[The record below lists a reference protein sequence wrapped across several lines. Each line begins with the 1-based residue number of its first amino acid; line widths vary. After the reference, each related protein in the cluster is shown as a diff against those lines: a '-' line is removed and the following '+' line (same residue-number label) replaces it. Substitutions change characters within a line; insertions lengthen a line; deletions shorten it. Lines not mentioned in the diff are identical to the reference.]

1 MKYKDKYRQV
11 WCLLLILLM
20 KCKRNAKTRKSTRRQ
35 YNTMSGLLIQ
45 LVCQVR
51 GCLTGREGKTF
62 CWANLCSFWHR
73 QQRKHWLQGKFIY
86 INIKLF
92 PPFCLLFYHPNLQ
105 RGLTFACLVRS
116 SCWPLQCPRRGVLRK
131 NWDGLSDFMIRT
143 ARVAIELLI
152 NLLVLIFFFRHNW
165 FHWDDRN
172 HHKPLLSW
180 GIDAGWRRTEFL
192 AKFRVCCQNWLVRQI
207 YIDIGPCFTIFYV
220 RSDFCCSFDGGTP
233 MFQFCAFLVKI
244 CCHLCVLCVSRQNW
258 KPYS

>member
-1 MKYKDKYRQV
+1 MSPNVSVTIKKRRESVSYVWCWLKLLMKYKDKYRQV

-20 KCKRNAKTRKSTRRQ
+20 KCKRNAKTNKSTRRQ

-92 PPFCLLFYHPNLQ
+92 PSFSLPLYFQNFPCLI
-105 RGLTFACLVRS
+105 RS

-152 NLLVLIFFFRHNW
+152 NLLIWIFF
-165 FHWDDRN
+165 
-172 HHKPLLSW
+172 S
-180 GIDAGWRRTEFL
+180 GTIDSTEMTEIITNL
-192 AKFRVCCQNWLVRQI
+192 
-207 YIDIGPCFTIFYV
+207 
-220 RSDFCCSFDGGTP
+220 CSLEGLTQVGGEP
-233 MFQFCAFLVKI
+233 SF
-244 CCHLCVLCVSRQNW
+244 
-258 KPYS
+258 